1 MAGLD
6 SLAGNLADFVTSE
19 RSPYEMLLAIPALPQ
34 LNSQLK
40 TQLKSTTAKVARA
53 GEKLREKVGGF
64 VCTRDV
70 AVMHA
75 ATQHSRRAAPS
86 SA

>member
-1 MAGLD
+1 MLCLHSALKGGAMAGLD

-64 VCTRDV
+64 CVC
-70 AVMHA
+70 
-75 ATQHSRRAAPS
+75 S
-86 SA
+86 

>member
-1 MAGLD
+1 MLCLHSALKGGAMAGLD

-53 GEKLREKVGGF
+53 GEKLRGKVGGF
-64 VCTRDV
+64 CVL
-70 AVMHA
+70 VM
-75 ATQHSRRAAPS
+75 
-86 SA
+86 

>member
-1 MAGLD
+1 MLCLHSALKGGAMAGLD

-64 VCTRDV
+64 CVL
-70 AVMHA
+70 VM
-75 ATQHSRRAAPS
+75 
-86 SA
+86 